1 MRHGIAGRK
10 LGRTSSHRKA
20 LFANL
25 ATQLLEHEQIQTT
38 LPKAKDLRR
47 VVEPLISKARTGTLA
62 ARRDVASVLKSEA
75 VVKKLFDEI
84 APRFKDTPG
93 GYTRVLKLGNRLG
106 DNAEMAIIEL
116 TEGKKATTKK
126 KAASAK
132 KAAPNAEAKAAEETP
147 AEVKELAAEETTP
160 EAPEVPAA
168 DASAE
173 AVEEKVE
180 AAAEESSDAS
190 KKAE

>member
-47 VVEPLISKARTGTLA
+47 VVEPLISKARKGTLA

-126 KAASAK
+126 KAAPAK
-132 KAAPNAEAKAAEETP
+132 KAAPKAEAKAAET
-147 AEVKELAAEETTP
+147 AEDATP
-160 EAPEVPAA
+160 EAPAA
-168 DASAE
+168 EASAE

-180 AAAEESSDAS
+180 AAAEESNDDS